1 MIYKFYKCAPELMKA
16 SQSRHGGQHFKGRTQ
31 NSNLISDVF
40 SLYALRS
47 QAAPLGW
54 WAQLMDPGEKPRGAS
69 SKPGAECGAGEGQP
83 ARQALPHRRLVG
95 EASEAQTLGS
105 DRSGF

>member
-1 MIYKFYKCAPELMKA
+1 
-16 SQSRHGGQHFKGRTQ
+16 
-31 NSNLISDVF
+31 
-40 SLYALRS
+40 
-47 QAAPLGW
+47 
-54 WAQLMDPGEKPRGAS
+54 MDPGGKPRGAS